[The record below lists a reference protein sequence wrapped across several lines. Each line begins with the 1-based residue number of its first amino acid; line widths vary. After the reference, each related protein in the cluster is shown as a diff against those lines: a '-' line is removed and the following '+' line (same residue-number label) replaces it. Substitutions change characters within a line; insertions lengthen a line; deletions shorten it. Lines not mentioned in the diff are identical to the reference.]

1 MNLERSRQIRRKCSG
16 PGPEG
21 FPRSKS
27 RYVSFTESGQ
37 LGCHSQRAN
46 DELKFSISYV
56 VEC

>member
-21 FPRSKS
+21 FPRSK
-27 RYVSFTESGQ
+27 SFTESGQ